1 MAIDHSAPI
10 LVVDDQEAMVQL
22 VMQLVSMMGFRQVDQ
37 APCGELALGM
47 LRAQKYQLVIS
58 DLHMKPM
65 DGLGLLQTIRG
76 DESLKATRFLMIT
89 VDHTLPPVLM
99 AKQSGANGYL
109 LKPFTPQ
116 QLRDKVSGILSK

>member
-1 MAIDHSAPI
+1 
-10 LVVDDQEAMVQL
+10 MVQL
-22 VMQLVSMMGFRQVDQ
+22 VKQLVSMMGFRQVDH
-37 APCGELALGM
+37 AASGALAFNM
-47 LRAQKYQLVIS
+47 LRGQKYQLVIS

-65 DGLGLLQTIRG
+65 DGLGLLQAIRA
-76 DESLKATRFLMIT
+76 DENLNATPFLMIT

-116 QLRDKVSGILSK
+116 QLRDKVSGILSKLQPSR

>member
-1 MAIDHSAPI
+1 MPIDYSAPI

-22 VMQLVSMMGFRQVDQ
+22 VKQLVSLMGFRQVDD
-37 APCGELALGM
+37 APSGELALRL
-47 LRAQKYQLVIS
+47 LRAQRYQLIIS

-65 DGLGLLQTIRG
+65 DGLGLLQAVRA
-76 DESLKATRFLMIT
+76 DENLKATPFLMVT